1 MEVSIKHFSELSRD
15 ELFDIYKLRVSVFMV
30 EQQCPYQEVDDG
42 DRSAYHVFMK
52 DEEGIQAYLRI
63 LPAGVSFDQVS
74 LGRVIAVKRRCG
86 LGTRIVRE
94 GIKAARE
101 LLDAREIKIEA
112 QVYAKELY
120 EKIGFV
126 QTSEEFLEDGIPHVE
141 MVWKP
146 GER

>member
-15 ELFDIYKLRVSVFMV
+15 ELFDIYKLRVSVFVV

-52 DEEGIQAYLRI
+52 DEEGIQAYLRV

-74 LGRVIAVKRRCG
+74 LGRVIAVKRRRG

-146 GER
+146 

>member
-15 ELFDIYKLRVSVFMV
+15 ELFDIYKLRVSVFVV

-42 DRSAYHVFMK
+42 DRSAYHVFMR

-74 LGRVIAVKRRCG
+74 LGRVIAVKRRRG

-141 MVWKP
+141 MVWREQK
-146 GER
+146 

>member
-15 ELFDIYKLRVSVFMV
+15 ELFDIYKLRVSVFVV

-74 LGRVIAVKRRCG
+74 LGRVIAVKRRRG
-86 LGTRIVRE
+86 LGTRIVLE

-146 GER
+146 

>member
-15 ELFDIYKLRVSVFMV
+15 ELFDIYKLRVSVFVV

-146 GER
+146 

>member
-15 ELFDIYKLRVSVFMV
+15 ELFDIYKLRVSVFVV

-86 LGTRIVRE
+86 LGTRIVLE

-120 EKIGFV
+120 EKIDFV

-146 GER
+146 

>member
-15 ELFDIYKLRVSVFMV
+15 ELFDIYKLRVSVFVV

-74 LGRVIAVKRRCG
+74 LGRVIAVKRRRG
-86 LGTRIVRE
+86 LGTRIVLE

-101 LLDAREIKIEA
+101 LLDAGEIKIEA

-126 QTSEEFLEDGIPHVE
+126 QTSEEFLEDGIPLSLIHI
-141 MVWKP
+141 
-146 GER
+146 

>member
-1 MEVSIKHFSELSRD
+1 M
-15 ELFDIYKLRVSVFMV
+15 
-30 EQQCPYQEVDDG
+30 
-42 DRSAYHVFMK
+42 
-52 DEEGIQAYLRI
+52 
-63 LPAGVSFDQVS
+63 SFDQVS

-86 LGTRIVRE
+86 LGTRIVLE

-126 QTSEEFLEDGIPHVE
+126 QTSEEFLRTGFPT
-141 MVWKP
+141 WKWCGSP
-146 GER
+146 ERDEN